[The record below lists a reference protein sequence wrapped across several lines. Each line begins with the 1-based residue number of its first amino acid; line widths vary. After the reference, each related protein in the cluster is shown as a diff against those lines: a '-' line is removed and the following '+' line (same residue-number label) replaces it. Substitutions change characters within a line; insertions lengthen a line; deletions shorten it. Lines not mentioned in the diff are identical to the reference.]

1 MCCCATRMSCCG
13 GTVAEHEVVLD
24 NAGDMDEMLPDQLIP
39 SVPRSG
45 NLLLAA
51 NKIAEI
57 QAPAEI
63 RSKITWRPGVDIFF
77 DKKESSIDLVMD
89 LPGFTKDD
97 VSVEVG
103 EGQLFISG
111 PRSKNE
117 LREKYGANLVL
128 SIHERP
134 TGFFFRSFQ
143 LPPNAVEDSVRA
155 VMTNGLLEVKISC
168 IQTHEKKKVE
178 VLLPGAAQGEKA
190 SKK

>member
-1 MCCCATRMSCCG
+1 MSCCG
-13 GTVAEHEVVLD
+13 GAVVEHEVVLD
-24 NAGDMDEMLPDQLIP
+24 SASEGDDLLPDQLIP
-39 SVPRSG
+39 SIPRSG

-57 QAPAEI
+57 QAPPEI
-63 RSKITWRPGVDIFF
+63 RNKITWKPGVDIFF
-77 DKKESSIDLVMD
+77 DKKESTIDLVMD

-128 SIHERP
+128 CVHERP
-134 TGFFFRSFQ
+134 TGFFLRAFQ
-143 LPPNAVEDSVRA
+143 LPPNAVEDSVHA
-155 VMTNGLLEVKISC
+155 VMTNGMLEVKISC
-168 IQTHEKKKVE
+168 IQTHERKKVE
-178 VLLPGAAQGEKA
+178 ILLPGAAQAEKG